1 MAVTVALDTN
11 IFINV
16 KNREKP
22 YYENSKKV
30 LEAVDEGLVKA
41 LISTIVLAEM
51 CTGYYMFG
59 DLKGK
64 QEFLSYILAS
74 PNYEIVQ
81 VNAGIADLAG
91 KIRAETYVRLPDAII
106 IASAII
112 KDAEAIVT
120 HDDELRK
127 AKSLI
132 RILSAKDLIQ
142 KLPKTED

>member
-1 MAVTVALDTN
+1 VTVALDTN